1 MFREMFSVF
10 VAAATGDEDIYH
22 NGSSVFSG
30 NALSAEVADVGAGH
44 RRMYSGM
51 QALQSL
57 GRVAVRWLAAFVMRN
72 DERPHPGAPCR
83 RGVHLEDTTHHNAS
97 RKHVEVLVVP
107 RPEGRLTE
115 ARLRISTP

>member
-30 NALSAEVADVGAGH
+30 NALSAEVVDVGAGH

-72 DERPHPGAPCR
+72 DEHIHGLPAGAAFTLKTPPTQRQPQAR
-83 RGVHLEDTTHHNAS
+83 RS
-97 RKHVEVLVVP
+97 P
-107 RPEGRLTE
+107 RRSTG
-115 ARLRISTP
+115 LRDGLPKRA